1 MLTVYNMLDGGE
13 SDMLKL
19 NGIIVLLF
27 FVYVFLKPNSIIGK
41 FFFIGITIAGLLALL
56 SIILIIIACGVG
68 MVA

>member
-1 MLTVYNMLDGGE
+1 
-13 SDMLKL
+13 MLKL